1 MKDYLDTKDEVF
13 VLEEKFLQ
21 DGPTNKDI
29 VQKFNALRTHA
40 KRYREARDEN
50 KASLEKVKG
59 ALASSADAFAEEKL
73 RTTCAEEQFAAE
85 SQEKEDLLEQVQD
98 LREQLARHDTQRN
111 DNSLA
116 KTRLQSRGPSIER
129 RDNHHSRIRT
139 LSPQSVNSCLDDDA
153 ILASTPAAHQKAPMP
168 HERHDAERVVPSV
181 EQRHTRFEQQA
192 AAAPGNYSAF
202 GCFGTYAS
210 PDQPDPYKHRANAAH
225 QHTPVSSLSAPSY
238 KMEAPFKDDG
248 LDKEKFQSGPRSWT
262 SSSPL
267 ASSPTSPKKRK

>member
-85 SQEKEDLLEQVQD
+85 SQEKEDLLEQVRLKNEMHTEHLCTQAWQIILSSD
-98 LREQLARHDTQRN
+98 WLARMYSSAQTKCVKLQ
-111 DNSLA
+111 A
-116 KTRLQSRGPSIER
+116 IETR
-129 RDNHHSRIRT
+129 
-139 LSPQSVNSCLDDDA
+139 
-153 ILASTPAAHQKAPMP
+153 PMT
-168 HERHDAERVVPSV
+168 ESVPS
-181 EQRHTRFEQQA
+181 RTF
-192 AAAPGNYSAF
+192 
-202 GCFGTYAS
+202 
-210 PDQPDPYKHRANAAH
+210 
-225 QHTPVSSLSAPSY
+225 
-238 KMEAPFKDDG
+238 
-248 LDKEKFQSGPRSWT
+248 
-262 SSSPL
+262 
-267 ASSPTSPKKRK
+267 